1 MFVGY
6 APLSF
11 ILSLLFCVGLMY
23 LDKKAAIAGDINVR
37 ESAQTLHNKSISRF
51 GGVAIYLSTIFTT
64 YLFGFDWNSNGES
77 KPPRSSNL
85 PRLGINLSFIES
97 NAPFLCLA
105 TINSPCPS
113 EGVFISSSHS
123 VIP

>member
-11 ILSLLFCVGLMY
+11 ILSILFCVGLMY

-37 ESAQTLHNKSISRF
+37 ESAQTLHKKSISRF

-64 YLFGFDWNSNGES
+64 YLFGFDWNT
-77 KPPRSSNL
+77 
-85 PRLGINLSFIES
+85 
-97 NAPFLCLA
+97 NAFLIFAAYKL
-105 TINSPCPS
+105 
-113 EGVFISSSHS
+113 
-123 VIP
+123 